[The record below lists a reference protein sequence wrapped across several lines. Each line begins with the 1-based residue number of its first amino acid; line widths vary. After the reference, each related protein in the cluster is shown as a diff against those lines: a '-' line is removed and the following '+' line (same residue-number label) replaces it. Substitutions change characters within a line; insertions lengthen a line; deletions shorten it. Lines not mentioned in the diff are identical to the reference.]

1 MAKEEESAEMM
12 GLKEDQKELFSY
24 SVDLDKR
31 VRVDNPLRQIRESID
46 FTFVR
51 QEVKEFY
58 GYNGNESVDP
68 AVIVKMMFLLFFDNV
83 PSERELMRIIA
94 ERLDYMWFLGYGLGD
109 EIPNHSVLSKARA
122 RWGVDVFET
131 LFTRVVAQCKLAG
144 LIEGKKLHMDG
155 SLVDANAS
163 NNDVLKGCPEL
174 IEQLREQLQ
183 GEMTKLDE
191 PKDDRARIYYE
202 RKNKGMLNT
211 TDPDA
216 AIVRKGK
223 MGPRARYKTHRAVD
237 DAHGVITATETTTGD
252 VEENAK
258 LMDLV
263 EQHEQNTG
271 ATVETVVADRQYGTA
286 ENFRACHERGIRSH
300 MGDMLVPQLKKG
312 RREGIFGYE
321 DFIYDPESDTFTC
334 PASQRLTRRKHKKTR
349 KAYEYACPAAI
360 CRTCSLRAQCTKAK
374 GAARTVKRHY
384 NQEAVDAGRAQ
395 SQSAAAK
402 RNRVRRHWLMEGSF
416 ADAANNHGFK
426 RSRWRRLW
434 RQQIQ
439 DYLIAAV
446 QNVRILIRHAGR
458 KPTAVAQALQATNR
472 TCISALFQ
480 PFSALYRAVQLFRRF
495 AEQFDFTVIRDAESF
510 GKMVLSCP

>member
-1 MAKEEESAEMM
+1 MM
-12 GLKEDQKELFSY
+12 GQQQSQKDLFSY

-31 VRVDNPLRQIRESID
+31 VRSENPLRRLAERID

-51 QEVKEFY
+51 AEVNDFY

-68 AVIVKMMFLLFFDNV
+68 AVIMKMMLLLFFDDV
-83 PSERELMRIIA
+83 ASERELMRIIA
-94 ERLDYMWFLGYGLGD
+94 ERLDYMWFLGYGLD
-109 EIPNHSVLSKARA
+109 EEIPNHSVLSKARA

-131 LFTRVVAQCKLAG
+131 LFTRIVAQCKLAG

-163 NNDVLKGCPEL
+163 NNAVLKGCPEL
-174 IEQLREQLQ
+174 IAQLRGQLH
-183 GEMTKLDE
+183 GEMAKLDE

-202 RKNKGMLNT
+202 RKNKGLLNT

-223 MGPRARYKTHRAVD
+223 NDGSRARYKTHRAVD
-237 DAHGVITATETTTGD
+237 DACGVITATETTPGD

-263 EQHEQNTG
+263 DQHERNTG
-271 ATVETVVADRQYGTA
+271 QAVETVVADKQYGTA
-286 ENFRACHERGIRSH
+286 ENFRTCNERGIRSH
-300 MGDMLVPQLKKG
+300 MGDMLAPQLKKG

-321 DFIYDPESDTFTC
+321 DFTYDPNADTFTC
-334 PASQRLTRRKHKKTR
+334 PAGQTLTRRKHKKTR
-349 KAYEYACPAAI
+349 KAYEYACPI
-360 CRTCSLRAQCTKAK
+360 GVCGVCSLRPQCTRAE

-395 SQSAAAK
+395 SQSVAAK
-402 RNRVRRHWLMEGSF
+402 RDRLRRKWLMEGSF
-416 ADAANNHGFK
+416 ADGANNHGFK

-446 QNVRILIRHAGR
+446 QNLRILMRHIA
-458 KPTAVAQALQATNR
+458 PQPPALAQALRTAGQAAMATICVSK
-472 TCISALFQ
+472 TAL
-480 PFSALYRAVQLFRRF
+480 SRALQIATRF
-495 AEQFDFTVIRDAESF
+495 AAASSIDPLLKDQTSAEI
-510 GKMVLSCP
+510 VPLLT